1 MSFNPANFATAASVQ
16 ASDVAQPAQV
26 ATTVTAQA
34 LREAGARWLKRH
46 DQFADGKADTC
57 FDMADKLDRFG
68 SFVSDKQAGYA
79 AKLIEWSQPKP
90 YSAVIEAT
98 VRPPTM
104 IHATATTPAV
114 DLRKVAAAPVA
125 PAPRLVLPK
134 LIDLMQ
140 RLAKLRIGDLTISR
154 KNGEAYCWIKHSA
167 CDRVVGKIEGNG
179 TFALFSRPGVNQ
191 ADLLA
196 ALLDIEK
203 DPEAAA
209 VLHGKLSGNCSV
221 CGRDLT
227 DPESVARGIG
237 PICAGKF

>member
-1 MSFNPANFATAASVQ
+1 MSFNPATFNASNFTPAKAAEIVQTA
-16 ASDVAQPAQV
+16 
-26 ATTVTAQA
+26 VTAQA

-46 DQFADGKADTC
+46 DSFADGKADTC

-98 VRPPTM
+98 VRPPQ
-104 IHATATTPAV
+104 
-114 DLRKVAAAPVA
+114 VAAILQPAPVA